1 MATQYEIENRIS
13 AIEKRNDKVALDKAW
28 ETSWAR
34 RGLLALFTYV
44 SVGAYLAA
52 IKVDQPWLNA
62 IVPTLAFLLSTLT
75 MPFFR
80 KIWEGNRQKK

>member
-13 AIEKRNDKVALDKAW
+13 AIEERNAKVALDKAW
-28 ETSWAR
+28 EISWTR
-34 RGLLALFTYV
+34 RGLLALFTYL

-80 KIWEGNRQKK
+80 RIWEGNGKRK